1 MKKLIVYLKKCLLI
15 VTALANKLFKKKRR
29 RHVHTVADDT
39 LFV

>member
-15 VTALANKLFKKKRR
+15 ITALANKLFKKKRR
-29 RHVHTVADDT
+29 QNVYMVADDT